1 MRGMRGCKFFT
12 LLHLPQRCWPRRSN
26 VSGNGGRP
34 FQVRPRPHSRQCVG
48 LIGTILLR
56 RTSDHPTPLRR
67 QGNANVWYSSP
78 SWTHNSNSTFAG
90 AVAIA
95 FQGELETVVFIR
107 NDLCRLRII
116 TLIYLNV
123 GEVADY
129 DGRRRTA
136 PRWSVR
142 ARKCQR
148 LTVPT
153 FTCKVRL

>member
-1 MRGMRGCKFFT
+1 
-12 LLHLPQRCWPRRSN
+12 
-26 VSGNGGRP
+26 
-34 FQVRPRPHSRQCVG
+34 VRPRPHSRQCVG

-78 SWTHNSNSTFAG
+78 SWTHNSDSTFAG
-90 AVAIA
+90 AVAIG

-136 PRWSVR
+136 LRWSVR

-148 LTVPT
+148 LTVRT